1 MRKIVISGGPH
12 TGKTSLV
19 NALSEKYPEYNY
31 TPEPASSVLEELAL
45 QEGSYWRDIFNSPL
59 RFCTACMWKSLQLEK
74 AINTEREISFQDRSL
89 VDTIAYSRRDNCAEL
104 VPIVKSLAENA
115 LYDMVLFC
123 EPVGEIS
130 DRIETDRE
138 AQVTHQLLRSA
149 YEEMDIPVMGIPAIS
164 LEDRVQLV
172 ERELLLGLAPRR

>member
-12 TGKTSLV
+12 TGKTSLINV
-19 NALSEKYPEYNY
+19 LREKYPEYNY
-31 TPEPASSVLEELAL
+31 TPEPASSVLEEFAI
-45 QEGSYWRDIFNSPL
+45 QEGNYWRDIFDSPL

-74 AINTEREISFQDRSL
+74 AISLEREISFQDRSL

-123 EPVGEIS
+123 EPVGEMS

-138 AQVTHQLLRSA
+138 AQVTHQLLRNA
-149 YEEMDIPVMGIPAIS
+149 YEEMNIPIMSIPAIS
-164 LEDRVQLV
+164 LDDRVQLI
-172 ERELLLGLAPRR
+172 ERKLLLGSDK